1 MLIEEAATLWFRHL
15 SRTRTQKEV
24 ERVIRL
30 QLLPGLAGRPLVD
43 IKKRDMIAAIDAQAL
58 SSPSNAHHL
67 LSYSRRFFN
76 WACARDYLDS
86 SPCDR
91 VSGRLLIG
99 PQPIRQRVL
108 DDAEMARIWSAAAEL
123 GPFGTMVRVLMATG
137 QRRSE
142 VAEMRWR
149 ELSGLD
155 RYGQAV
161 WTIPANRFKSAID
174 HRIPLSTLASTLLRE
189 VKRTGKG
196 ELVFPSSKGTA
207 LSVFSKG
214 KVRLDRL
221 ASVDGYVFH
230 DFRRTMRTSMSALGV
245 AENVAELCLGH
256 GKKGLAKIYDLHRH
270 ESEMRVAFEQWAAKV
285 ASLEKRA
292 LFASEPKASAAEKRA

>member
-1 MLIEEAATLWFRHL
+1 MLVEEAAALWFRHL
-15 SRTRTQKEV
+15 ARTRTQKEV

-30 QLLPGLAGRPLVD
+30 QLLPHLTGLTLAEVR
-43 IKKRDMIAAIDAQAL
+43 KRHLLTAIDTQSAT
-58 SSPSNAHHL
+58 SPSNAHHL

-76 WACARDYLDS
+76 YCCARDLIDY

-108 DDAEMARIWSAAAEL
+108 DDREMARIWSASGEL
-123 GPFGTMVRVLMATG
+123 DQFGTMVRVLMVTG

-155 RYGQAV
+155 RDGRAV
-161 WTIPANRFKSAID
+161 WIIPANRFKSAID
-174 HRIPLSTLASTLLRE
+174 HRIPLSAMASSLLRE
-189 VKRTGKG
+189 TKRKGKG
-196 ELVFPSSKGTA
+196 ELVFPSSKGTP
-207 LSVFSKG
+207 LSMFSKG
-214 KVRLDRL
+214 KARLDRL
-221 ASVDGYVFH
+221 SGVDGYVFH
-230 DFRRTMRTSMSALGV
+230 DFRRTMRTAMSALGV

-256 GKKGLAKIYDLHRH
+256 GKKGLARVYDLHRH
-270 ESEMRVAFEQWAAKV
+270 EAEMRSAFEMWAAQIER
-285 ASLEKRA
+285 SRRA
-292 LFASEPKASAAEKRA
+292 NP

>member
-1 MLIEEAATLWFRHL
+1 MLVEEAATLWFRHL

-30 QLLPGLAGRPLVD
+30 QLLPHLTGLTLSEVR
-43 IKKRDMIAAIDAQAL
+43 KRHLLTAIDTQSAHSL
-58 SSPSNAHHL
+58 SNAHHL
-67 LSYSRRFFN
+67 LSYSRRLFN
-76 WACARDYLDS
+76 WCCARDLIEH

-108 DDAEMARIWSAAAEL
+108 DDTEMARIWSAAAEL
-123 GPFGTMVRVLMATG
+123 GSFGTMVRVLMVTG

-155 RYGQAV
+155 REGQAV

-174 HRIPLSTLASTLLRE
+174 HRIPLSTLASNLLRE
-189 VKRTGKG
+189 VKRKGKG

-214 KVRLDRL
+214 KARLDRL
-221 ASVDGYVFH
+221 ACVDGYVFH
-230 DFRRTMRTSMSALGV
+230 DFRRTMRTRMSALGV

-256 GKKGLAKIYDLHRH
+256 GKKGLARVYDLHRH
-270 ESEMRVAFEQWAAKV
+270 EAEMRAAFEAWADIL
-285 ASLEKRA
+285 SQFDSRGH
-292 LFASEPKASAAEKRA
+292 